1 MQFRSLPTFFVYA
14 LVFLVVNSL
23 FILNDNTFYLMRGEL
38 PLLSQPIFDSPTSIQ
53 QLFHSLFELLAQE
66 KFYWRLVSMAMLCIS
81 ILSSYRIGK
90 KLFGQSSLQ
99 WAIIVMVCSV
109 FFLFYARFML
119 LDLVYLSVQLPLSL
133 LLISWIKT
141 KQNAQLLVALL
152 LAGVMV
158 IMDPYRTILFLFY
171 FGLGTWIFLFQTKK
185 SLKIIYGVLALAT
198 AAFSFT
204 YYGAGLYNDLFLFQA
219 SSGTLVNF
227 IMLLLLGLLPF
238 IGFYL
243 AGLISLPT
251 QIKRKEEWS
260 IWVFLLLVPA
270 VLSFSVFSIFPL
282 ALLIGKHSLAF
293 ESEKYRY
300 ERLVKASFLL
310 HLAFILVVGIVGLV
324 WAFLEY
330 RGSGFRAG
338 LGICSVYWILSFVT
352 VIGLYGKNPTY
363 YLRAPLLLG
372 PLFVLF
378 FWLLIYQLNPNA
390 LGPHKHNAYV
400 ESSELNTFF
409 IATPK
414 LEAYV
419 ERAETERQ
427 SDEAINIYNASV
439 NRESLIIPAIIDET
453 VYEKLFPTLDSTI
466 QVDQK
471 IYFDGRQLDKL
482 YILTAQE

>member
-1 MQFRSLPTFFVYA
+1 M
-14 LVFLVVNSL
+14 
-23 FILNDNTFYLMRGEL
+23 
-38 PLLSQPIFDSPTSIQ
+38 
-53 QLFHSLFELLAQE
+53 
-66 KFYWRLVSMAMLCIS
+66 
-81 ILSSYRIGK
+81 
-90 KLFGQSSLQ
+90 
-99 WAIIVMVCSV
+99 
-109 FFLFYARFML
+109 
-119 LDLVYLSVQLPLSL
+119 
-133 LLISWIKT
+133 
-141 KQNAQLLVALL
+141 
-152 LAGVMV
+152 
-158 IMDPYRTILFLFY
+158 
-171 FGLGTWIFLFQTKK
+171 
-185 SLKIIYGVLALAT
+185 
-198 AAFSFT
+198 
-204 YYGAGLYNDLFLFQA
+204 
-219 SSGTLVNF
+219 
-227 IMLLLLGLLPF
+227 
-238 IGFYL
+238 
-243 AGLISLPT
+243 
-251 QIKRKEEWS
+251 
-260 IWVFLLLVPA
+260 
-270 VLSFSVFSIFPL
+270 
-282 ALLIGKHSLAF
+282 
-293 ESEKYRY
+293 
-300 ERLVKASFLL
+300 
-310 HLAFILVVGIVGLV
+310 GLV

-419 ERAETERQ
+419 ERSETERQ
-427 SDEAINIYNASV
+427 SDESINVYNASV

-466 QVDQK
+466 QVNQK